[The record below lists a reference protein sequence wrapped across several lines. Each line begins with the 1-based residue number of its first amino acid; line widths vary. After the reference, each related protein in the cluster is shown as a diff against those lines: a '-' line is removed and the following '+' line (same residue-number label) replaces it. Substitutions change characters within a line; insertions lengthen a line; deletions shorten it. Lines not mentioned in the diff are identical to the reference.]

1 MTSSRNETKTETQA
15 DGSRAA
21 GPGRP
26 AFPQVMAVAV
36 GFEPTEA
43 LPPSHAFEVCTPG
56 LREDRMGL
64 DVRCNFLESV
74 SEPRRIE
81 MNENGTET
89 KSRSSRTNTDH
100 VRAGPPPCR
109 PGPRQRAARTVGS
122 IRAIRIHPS
131 VPRPHVIT
139 SGSACHRTTE
149 PVSSR
154 PRRDGSDRRSGWPPV
169 PRKLCLD
176 AAALEG
182 ALCRASSRRSITGSA
197 HRRSLGRD
205 APNVSI
211 ELHSD
216 TIGQLCGVGFGRPLL
231 SVAMAGPSPG
241 AFEMV
246 CSNSS
251 KQRR

>member
-74 SEPRRIE
+74 REPRRIE
-81 MNENGTET
+81 MNENGTKT

-109 PGPRQRAARTVGS
+109 PGPR
-122 IRAIRIHPS
+122 
-131 VPRPHVIT
+131 
-139 SGSACHRTTE
+139 
-149 PVSSR
+149 
-154 PRRDGSDRRSGWPPV
+154 
-169 PRKLCLD
+169 
-176 AAALEG
+176 
-182 ALCRASSRRSITGSA
+182 
-197 HRRSLGRD
+197 
-205 APNVSI
+205 
-211 ELHSD
+211 
-216 TIGQLCGVGFGRPLL
+216 
-231 SVAMAGPSPG
+231 
-241 AFEMV
+241 
-246 CSNSS
+246 
-251 KQRR
+251 